1 MELGKHSD
9 PSALMTDVAIAQS
22 PFFRLPRELR
32 DTIYDF
38 VALNANSL
46 YYEFLL
52 KSGEPVRKAAYVTSD
67 VSSGGPPLAGQHAY
81 VPTMWQTTPEDT
93 DYENGLDRVCK
104 QFTVEYLTAV
114 ERHIER
120 LLSFGRDEPRLANCF
135 WEGHK
140 WVRLEFTRTDSAVA
154 QSFHALTIPVPIV
167 SRLPNLFKL
176 HAVAYFTFRFHDSED
191 LGPREHQFISLE
203 DVDGS
208 GRCRFRF
215 PEHMLQ
221 KLDDLINGAD
231 WSSSKN
237 RLKERI
243 LWIQYFKREA
253 VKK

>member
-1 MELGKHSD
+1 M
-9 PSALMTDVAIAQS
+9 A
-22 PFFRLPRELR
+22 
-32 DTIYDF
+32 
-38 VALNANSL
+38 
-46 YYEFLL
+46 
-52 KSGEPVRKAAYVTSD
+52 
-67 VSSGGPPLAGQHAY
+67 
-81 VPTMWQTTPEDT
+81 
-93 DYENGLDRVCK
+93 DYENRLDRVCK

-135 WEGHK
+135 WEGHT
-140 WVRLEFTRTDSAVA
+140 WVRLEFTRTDIA
-154 QSFHALTIPVPIV
+154 QSLHALTIPVPIV

-215 PEHMLQ
+215 PERMLQ

-243 LWIQYFKREA
+243 LWIQYFKRQA